1 MSLSS
6 FHTFSISGEHLAD
19 TERALSG
26 AGSEG
31 YERFAFWSGRPG
43 DSGLFEVRALHVP
56 QQVSYRT
63 SHGLLVRV
71 EGPELHRLN
80 MWLFEHKQILA
91 VQVHAHPTDAYHSG
105 TDDAFP
111 VVTIDGGLS
120 IVVPNFCRQ
129 GLISAGTVIYR
140 LCPDGWIED
149 ATIRLEVL

>member
-6 FHTFSISGEHLAD
+6 CHRFSISAEHLAD
-19 TERALSG
+19 TERALSE
-26 AGSEG
+26 AGGEG

-43 DSGLFEVRALHVP
+43 DNGLFEVRALHVP

-63 SHGLLVRV
+63 CHGLLVRV

-80 MWLFEHKQILA
+80 IWLFEHKQILA
-91 VQVHAHPTDAYHSG
+91 AQVHAHPTDAYHSD

-129 GLISAGTVIYR
+129 GLISPGTVIYR